1 MKISSAFLA
10 LNVSVEAI
18 SLSNTPAINEIYE
31 QVLRNKHSS
40 QDNHER
46 LLLEISDIKKT
57 SQKLFDGLED
67 KHDNFKK
74 AVASLES
81 SIEELDERQQE
92 GILKE
97 KLIEK
102 SLSEIIEQITEK
114 AQDNAQAIEK
124 SDAEQRKLATRLEE
138 NLENISLDLQDDKQ
152 EIVEKVDSFEKQL
165 AKLERAQIDFERVTE
180 LKLGKFFADREKSAL
195 LLGSLE
201 HKEDEI
207 SKQLEVIDNFE
218 KNTRGKIEAQDVELG
233 MLRKSLQMMQ
243 KQMSLDE
250 FREEKI
256 EDKIVKMNLQVLN
269 QMALLENKITEISER
284 NVSENDHKELVNL
297 EEELDVMHHVISY
310 QQESLK
316 SIGDTTSKTIRDLR
330 RTDEV
335 LKSSLD
341 NVEEK
346 VEEIGTSVITEYRKA
361 FMKMFSGEE

>member
-1 MKISSAFLA
+1 MKISTVIFATNL
-10 LNVSVEAI
+10 SVEAI
-18 SLSNTPAINEIYE
+18 SLANTPAANEIYE

-57 SQKLFDGLED
+57 SQNLFDGLEG
-67 KHDNFKK
+67 KNENFEK
-74 AVASLES
+74 AVESLKN
-81 SIEELDERQQE
+81 SIKELDERQQE

-102 SLSEIIEQITEK
+102 SLSEIIEKITEK
-114 AQDNAQAIEK
+114 ADYNAEAIEN
-124 SDAEQRKLATRLEE
+124 SNAEQRELATRLEN
-138 NLENISLDLQDDKQ
+138 NLEDISLDLKDDKI
-152 EIVEKVDSFEKQL
+152 EIFEKVEEFEKQL
-165 AKLERAQIDFERVTE
+165 KKLERAQSEFERVTE
-180 LKLGKFFADREKSAL
+180 LKLGNFFAEREKSAQ

-201 HKEDEI
+201 RKEDEI
-207 SKQLEVIDNFE
+207 SAQLKVIENFE
-218 KNTRGKIEAQDVELG
+218 NNTRGKIEAQDVELG

-269 QMALLENKITEISER
+269 RMALLENRISEIADR
-284 NVSENDHKELVNL
+284 NASEADHEELVKL

-316 SIGDTTSKTIRDLR
+316 TIGDSTSKTVRDLR
-330 RTDEV
+330 RTDEI

-341 NVEEK
+341 NVEDK
-346 VEEIGTSVITEYRKA
+346 VEEIGTSVITEFRQG
-361 FMKMFSGEE
+361 FMKMFTSE